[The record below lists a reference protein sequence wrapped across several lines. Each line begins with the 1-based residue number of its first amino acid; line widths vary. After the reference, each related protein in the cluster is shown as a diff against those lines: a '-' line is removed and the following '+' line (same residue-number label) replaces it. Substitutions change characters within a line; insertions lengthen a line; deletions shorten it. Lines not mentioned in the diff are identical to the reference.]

1 MTGDVRTTIPTAAKI
16 TFRFVLTIDLP
27 LAACGVP
34 AAPTIDAAIVAADQT
49 EMFSCCIGEMR

>member
-1 MTGDVRTTIPTAAKI
+1 MTGDVRTAIPLAANI

-34 AAPTIDAAIVAADQT
+34 TAATIDATRCPVVA
-49 EMFSCCIGEMR
+49 